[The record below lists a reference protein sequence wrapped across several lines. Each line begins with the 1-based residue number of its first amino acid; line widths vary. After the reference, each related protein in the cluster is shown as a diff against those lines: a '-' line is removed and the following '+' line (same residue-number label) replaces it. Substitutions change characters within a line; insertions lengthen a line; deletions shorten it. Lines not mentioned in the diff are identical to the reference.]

1 MTHAQ
6 YGGVCSVFSC
16 CDPENKS
23 CPVFISAIENVKFYF
38 PKKLTKDI
46 AKIILFCC
54 DEITNNHNWQPF
66 EDLVLGGQFSH
77 AGQLDYLQNSYHRE
91 NGIHPGNGWGKTSAF
106 AKKHLYFILKHFAD
120 GTKYKTLNVAITQD
134 QAELVQDE
142 ICRLVQNSP
151 LLVGWLIKPNA
162 SVKFPHAKIKYCNG
176 AQTEFKTTKK
186 KGESIE
192 GKEYGFITADEIA
205 LEIYLEFIR
214 EKILLP
220 RLRAWKDAQLDFGAT
235 PKGYTAFYRILE
247 DIKRHGGYVRGG
259 SSYENPHIDH
269 GLLDYFVRTWSPSKV
284 EQVIH
289 GRFIDTAEMMFASRV
304 EKIFS
309 DELTLEEVV
318 PGRSYL
324 EGWDLARGRKK
335 TADSTVGFRI
345 DMSEKPYRIVQH
357 WAFQLPWTEKE
368 RENINNAAG
377 GIKERSSIE
386 REIRKAQA
394 ASGARSF
401 VDSTGLGD
409 TLFGMVQDIARP
421 VDFRGGRKDE
431 LLDHLQ
437 AVIDAD
443 LIKSPFIPALAEEM
457 TMYQRD
463 DKGLS
468 TDHLMALAIAC
479 SAIPVQSVRF
489 VSMVSNE
496 EQKTPHGRAF
506 FAKRSSAI
514 GK

>member
-1 MTHAQ
+1 MT
-6 YGGVCSVFSC
+6 
-16 CDPENKS
+16 P
-23 CPVFISAIENVKFYF
+23 
-38 PKKLTKDI
+38 DI
-46 AKIILFCC
+46 ARIILFACT
-54 DEITNNHNWQPF
+54 EITERRNWRPF

-77 AGQLDYLQNSYHRE
+77 ASQLEYLEGSLHRE
-91 NGIHPGNGWGKTSAF
+91 NGLHPGNGWGKTSVF

-120 GTKYKTLNVAITQD
+120 GAKYKTLNVAITQD

-142 ICRLVQNSP
+142 IVRLVQKAP
-151 LLVGWLIKPNA
+151 LLAGWLIKPNA

-205 LEIYLEFIR
+205 LELYLEFIR

-220 RLRAWKDAQLDFGAT
+220 RLRAWKDSQLDFGAT

-269 GLLDYFVRTWSPSKV
+269 SLLDYFVKTWSDSKV
-284 EQVIH
+284 QQVLY

-304 EKIFS
+304 ERLFDDS
-309 DELTLEEVV
+309 LVFEEAQ
-318 PGRSYL
+318 PGHQYI

-335 TADSTVGFRI
+335 TADHTVGMRI
-345 DMSEKPYRIVQH
+345 DETQKPSFVSKY

-368 RENINNAAG
+368 RENINQEGRTAFQ
-377 GIKERSSIE
+377 RSSVE
-386 REIRKAQA
+386 REIRKAYGASQA
-394 ASGARSF
+394 RVF
-401 VDSTGLGD
+401 IDSTGVGD
-409 TLFGMVQDIARP
+409 TLYGMVQDIARP
-421 VDFRGGRKDE
+421 VDFRGGHKDE

-443 LIKSPFIPALAEEM
+443 LLKSPFIPQLAEEM

-468 TDHLMALAIAC
+468 TDFLMALAIAA
-479 SAIPVQSVRF
+479 SPLQVQSTREMVF
-489 VSMVSNE
+489 VA
-496 EQKTPHGRAF
+496 R
-506 FAKRSSAI
+506 
-514 GK
+514 